1 MSSLLPL
8 ASYNLELKPFTPQ
21 PCQAE
26 DFPVTVRIT
35 LASIDPESVDDKN
48 EPSTL
53 RILKKSAVFS
63 DDESDDESDD
73 DECNDDECDGCEK
86 NTEKNGENDD
96 DKNEDEDESDDDD
109 DDDVEDDEAVE
120 EHIICTLSPKTQ
132 YQQSLDLTILPDEE
146 VFFVVTGSYTVHLTG
161 NYVEHPNDDDE
172 DDYVHGGSS
181 DEYDSDE
188 YDLTPDEDEIVDE
201 EIDYDLDELDNVED
215 VEGKIEELVEED
227 EKMNEK
233 KREAESEQE
242 TKSKK
247 AKKEKSVKFNKELEQ
262 GPTGPAAEKVKAKKD
277 VPEEKKKSE
286 KKETKKDEKKVEKK
300 DEKKTEKKEEK
311 KVEKKKAVKTL
322 PGGVIIE
329 DKTIG
334 TGPVCKKGQKV
345 GVRYIG
351 KLKNGKVFDKN
362 TSGKPFH
369 FGLGKGEVIKGWD
382 VGVAGMA
389 VGGERRIVIP
399 APMAYGS
406 QKLPGIPANSE
417 LTFDVKLISIK

>member
-1 MSSLLPL
+1 MSGLLPL

-26 DFPVTVRIT
+26 DFPITVRIT
-35 LASIDPESVDDKN
+35 MASIDPEAVDEKK

-53 RILKKSAVFS
+53 RILKKSAIFA
-63 DDESDDESDD
+63 DEG
-73 DECNDDECDGCEK
+73 CADGCEHDS
-86 NTEKNGENDD
+86 EDD
-96 DKNEDEDESDDDD
+96 DEDEDEEEQEETEEKKIENDEDSNDDDEDDDD
-109 DDDVEDDEAVE
+109 DEVEDDEAIE
-120 EHIICTLSPKTQ
+120 EHVICTLSPKTQ

-146 VFFVVTGSYTVHLTG
+146 VFFVVTGSYTIHLTG
-161 NYVEHPNDDDE
+161 NYVDHPNDEDE
-172 DDYVHGGSS
+172 DDYVYGT
-181 DEYDSDE
+181 DEDDYDSEDDDE
-188 YDLTPDEDEIVDE
+188 YDLTPDEDEIIDE
-201 EIDYDLDELDNVED
+201 EIEYDLDELDNVED
-215 VEGKIEELVEED
+215 IEGKIEELIEED
-227 EKMNEK
+227 EKNSK
-233 KREAESEQE
+233 KREAESKSEAKE
-242 TKSKK
+242 SKK
-247 AKKEKSVKFNKELEQ
+247 AKKEKSVKFNKDLEQ
-262 GPTGPAAEKVKAKKD
+262 GPTGPAAEKELKKQ
-277 VPEEKKKSE
+277 E
-286 KKETKKDEKKVEKK
+286 KKETKKEEKKESKK
-300 DEKKTEKKEEK
+300 ELKKEVKKEEK
-311 KVEKKKAVKTL
+311 KKPAVKTL

-329 DKTIG
+329 DKTVG

-417 LTFDVKLISIK
+417 LAFDVKLLSIK